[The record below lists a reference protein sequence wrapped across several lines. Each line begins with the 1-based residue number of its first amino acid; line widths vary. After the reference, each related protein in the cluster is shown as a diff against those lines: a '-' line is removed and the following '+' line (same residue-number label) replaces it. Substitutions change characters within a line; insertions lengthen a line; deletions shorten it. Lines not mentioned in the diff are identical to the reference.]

1 MSDDQV
7 HLVTAPV
14 YWSGDNES
22 NLRRGDNGAAVDG
35 VDANENASNMS
46 ATESGKTQPQK
57 IENAEN
63 RGGFVPNGDIDGHTE
78 EPDEMRLGKI
88 ERAITMDDA
97 PTLKDLL
104 PTEYINEVFNLV
116 WASAVGSTRVV
127 EDLLNRG
134 ADVLSELGKVEFW
147 TLDEVPDDFCSAFHL
162 AAMNGHTD
170 VLKKL
175 FERNPELLELHTERG
190 ETALFLAAQ
199 AGRVDAVQYLLQR
212 GADPAATSQSLTQT
226 ALHVA
231 CSHGYGKVC
240 QALLSSILRMGDRT
254 LSRAIILAKDSAN
267 RTPFNLAA
275 ENRHT
280 RILLQLLETPV
291 YFPRYLFKDG
301 ITPPD
306 IADKEAWRAYMP
318 LDSWRQRAG
327 DVELSQHGAAVGYW
341 ALTQREGFS
350 NFVSICDKVPL
361 NRAGASWVHVAAVGG
376 DVKVMEHFARDSRML
391 MTPGIDGIRPLHIA
405 AACGHLPLVQY
416 MLPKLYSW
424 YTDDLYTDPLEAH
437 LNATEQGTTAV
448 EFAAVGGPGQQN
460 EVEQFLW
467 DEVHRLVGKQH
478 EELEDGFFRSYVT
491 NRIAGD
497 VLELAAKCATPGKED
512 KLLWFFQLLE
522 RDIEK
527 QWDCRPEPKLGLED
541 GRNALHWAIYFQ
553 KPTLVWWLLGNG
565 TYTGEAD
572 IRHGLYINREC
583 DLIGPLSDRHANT
596 LIQELLSDSPPMV
609 KRPVLSGYNDAPS
622 FKYNL
627 QRYRD
632 DTRAAIA
639 DFYNI
644 QGQSHLQLK
653 RRAIRDILSERG
665 PQKIMHLSRYPDA
678 KALTERLQHLRG
690 NLHWDVSEAIPP
702 ETHDLRW
709 FHFSSNDLACVELP
723 YLSWMEWP
731 PKMGK
736 SDSGPDREMA
746 EDNIQHEPLTLDQYY
761 YVSLDDTQERDN
773 SQVLGR
779 YIKREEERTGTTK
792 SSTPAERHLRP
803 LQHDRGSPKNTQ
815 SKQDL
820 GRGQIKK
827 ATPILSISQ
836 LWLWILN
843 GKTIITCT
851 SEGPQGVNQRFMFNK
866 LKAHSKNSTVSAE
879 SVVEVIAR
887 AAVGL
892 LNEKLVPVIDTK
904 VSPLEAFRAS
914 IGYVR
919 SSEADLFREF
929 ELSLKDEQLHANH
942 NISRET
948 MLLREVK
955 DICDELNILKTLAE
969 DQENVWQQAW
979 TVVGGKET
987 VFSTNTP
994 SDNRKMILAMIHD
1007 ATTVQKSLDTLLDLK
1022 QKQANL
1028 TEVKITRKQAQDT
1041 AKQTDTVVWFTVVT
1055 IIFLPLS
1062 FLTSLFALNVS
1073 DFPHSGDEVA
1083 YQGWWIFP
1091 VIFGVST
1098 IVSAFFLSIAFKAS
1112 AIKILFK
1119 NGWEH
1124 MKNINEKMLNRGHTT
1139 SPALDDKMAGNAKEV
1154 LTEKVTDFEGEE
1166 ASAITR
1172 IIDID
1177 QASTNIV
1184 GTLLEN
1190 QTTAFKIANI
1200 YEDFPQHVIGF
1211 RKHYALAMLPT
1222 LTEYGADMLR
1232 LWISSDL
1239 SSFVSKAWDLTS
1251 VRRLG
1256 DEGRDTLFEDI
1267 DGLSPSHY
1275 TLEEGY

>member
-22 NLRRGDNGAAVDG
+22 NRRRGENGAAVDG
-35 VDANENASNMS
+35 VDADENASNMS

-63 RGGFVPNGDIDGHTE
+63 RGGFVPTEDIDGHTE

-104 PTEYINEVFNLV
+104 PTEYINEVFNLGAIAPPLIAPETRRLVRSPAIV

-199 AGRVDAVQYLLQR
+199 ADRVDAVQYLLQR

-240 QALLSSILRMGDRT
+240 QALLNSILRMGDRT

-267 RTPFNLAA
+267 RTSFNLAA

-306 IADKEAWRAYMP
+306 IADKEAWRAYTP
-318 LDSWRQRAG
+318 LDSWQQRAG

-350 NFVSICDKVPL
+350 NFVGICDKVPL

-478 EELEDGFFRSYVT
+478 EELEDGFFRSYMT
-491 NRIAGD
+491 HRIA
-497 VLELAAKCATPGKED
+497 
-512 KLLWFFQLLE
+512 
-522 RDIEK
+522 
-527 QWDCRPEPKLGLED
+527 GLED

-709 FHFSSNDLACVELP
+709 FHFSSNDLACVEDLLVRISRDQGMTNRDHLPLARFVRESCVQLPAGGRKFYMKPQCLSQFGTPKPPAQSASKRLSQTSPAGDVRRGLADKGGIVALYLP

-779 YIKREEERTGTTK
+779 YIKREEERTETTK
-792 SSTPAERHLRP
+792 PSTPAERHLRP
-803 LQHDRGSPKNTQ
+803 LQHDRGSPKDTQ

-820 GRGQIKK
+820 GRGQVKK

-851 SEGPQGVNQRFMFNK
+851 SEGPQGVNQSFHQHMFNK
-866 LKAHSKNSTVSAE
+866 LKAHSKNSTISAE

-979 TVVGGKET
+979 TVVGDKKT

-1112 AIKILFK
+1112 AIKIRFK

-1124 MKNINEKMLNRGHTT
+1124 MKNIVEKMGNRGQKT
-1139 SPALDDKMAGNAKEV
+1139 SPALDDKV
-1154 LTEKVTDFEGEE
+1154 
-1166 ASAITR
+1166 
-1172 IIDID
+1172 
-1177 QASTNIV
+1177 
-1184 GTLLEN
+1184 
-1190 QTTAFKIANI
+1190 
-1200 YEDFPQHVIGF
+1200 
-1211 RKHYALAMLPT
+1211 
-1222 LTEYGADMLR
+1222 
-1232 LWISSDL
+1232 
-1239 SSFVSKAWDLTS
+1239 
-1251 VRRLG
+1251 
-1256 DEGRDTLFEDI
+1256 
-1267 DGLSPSHY
+1267 
-1275 TLEEGY
+1275 